1 MKGTDIVKLKI
12 FLAASMIA
20 AASRLPA
27 QEIDI
32 VTDEPSV
39 FVTGEEFQFT
49 ATAWEKVDEKFK
61 EGKVVFKIQDSGGKK
76 LCEDRTADLSKE
88 NPVKI
93 KVKLDHPGFV
103 LVSASPCTMPD
114 GKVVKWKGNP
124 FAPRGGAAVDPEKI
138 RPGSECPKD
147 FDEFWL
153 EGIKSFQ
160 KAKIEVTDAPDILRK
175 GYKVSR
181 VKVFFPDGTGAV
193 TGFLSVPSKPGKYP
207 ALAGVPGAG
216 PGSAVPIPK
225 WKSPVPAIE
234 LWLNVHNFDTAP
246 TQVEQKKRYKA
257 YRESLGGDY
266 WLSGAE
272 SRDKYFYRN
281 VWLAVNRAV
290 DHVASLP
297 EFDGKHFAMAG
308 NSQGG
313 GTALVIGSL
322 NKNITCIV
330 ASVPALSDHGGWKLG
345 RQAGWPQLHKKLNG
359 KADETAPY
367 FDAANF
373 ASRIRVP
380 TLVSVGFI
388 DTTCSPSSVYAAYN
402 SIPDGVHKQICH
414 MVRYG
419 HSGAPTFRAAVNKF
433 LSEQLSR

>member
-1 MKGTDIVKLKI
+1 MKIKGILS
-12 FLAASMIA
+12 AAMMA
-20 AASRLPA
+20 AALWLPA
-27 QEIDI
+27 QELDI
-32 VTDEPSV
+32 VTKEPWV
-39 FVTGEEFQFT
+39 FKTGEEIQFT
-49 ATAWEKVDEKFK
+49 ATAWEKEGEMFK
-61 EGKVVFKIQDSGGKK
+61 EGTVVFKILDSGGKK
-76 LCEDRTADLSKE
+76 LCADLTADLSKE
-88 NPVKI
+88 NPVKLT
-93 KVKLDHPGFV
+93 VKLDHPGFV
-103 LVSASPCTMPD
+103 LVSASSCKMPD
-114 GKVVKWKGNP
+114 GSEIKWKGTK
-124 FAPRGGAAVDPEKI
+124 FAPKGGAAVDPEKI

-160 KAKIEVTDAPDILRK
+160 EAKIEVTEAPEILRK

-216 PGSAVPIPK
+216 PGKADPVPF

-246 TQVEQKKRYKA
+246 TQAEQKERYKA

-266 WLSGAE
+266 WYKGAE

-313 GTALVIGSL
+313 GTALAIGSL

-345 RQAGWPQLHKKLNG
+345 RQAGWPQLHRKFKG

-367 FDAANF
+367 FDTANF
-373 ASRIRVP
+373 AARIRVP
-380 TLVSVGFI
+380 TLISVGFI

-402 SIPDGVHKQICH
+402 SIPDGIQKQIYH
-414 MVRYG
+414 MVRQG
-419 HSGAPTFRAAVNKF
+419 HRGTPAFHPLVAKF
-433 LSEQLSR
+433 LEEQFSR